1 MLLKKVFISKLPSTF
16 YLLPSTFCL
25 LPFAFCLLP
34 SPVPLSGSAQG
45 IFLYMK
51 RSGTADLPLHYG
63 RVPAW
68 LHTRMTAI
76 GREIIRILVLES
88 GPSEVLRRLSDPF
101 WFQALGSVMGMDWHS
116 SGITTSVMGAL
127 KRAVNPLFDELG
139 LYICGGRGKQSLQ
152 TPAELLTFSDRTGC
166 DGNTLVRA
174 SKLSAKV
181 DNTCIDDGFSL
192 YLHSFIVS
200 RNGEWA
206 VIQQGMNPT
215 VRRARRYHWHSAN
228 VQSFVDDPHT
238 AIIGDNLGEIMN
250 LSDARSEPN
259 RQGIVEFLSQ
269 HPDIQLKEMKHLSL
283 DAGHAVRPRHVDAK
297 RLGAVMTL
305 AYEKQFQNFT
315 DALLLPGVG
324 PRTVQS
330 LALVSEV
337 IYGKPSRFSDPARF
351 AFAHGGKDGHPFPV
365 PLKRYDESIS
375 HLRGAVDSAR
385 IDRSDKLR
393 SLKVLHK
400 MSLAIEKNCS
410 PFADVD
416 KVIQHE
422 RRQSH
427 RYGGMTVKGPTHS
440 PAQRPDAV
448 QLDLFDENR

>member
-1 MLLKKVFISKLPSTF
+1 MRR
-16 YLLPSTFCL
+16 Y
-25 LPFAFCLLP
+25 
-34 SPVPLSGSAQG
+34 SAAQESMY
-45 IFLYMK
+45 ILTMK

-63 RVPAW
+63 RVPEW
-68 LHTRMTAI
+68 LHSRMTAI
-76 GREIIRILVLES
+76 GREIIRALVLQA

-127 KRAVNPLFDELG
+127 KRAVNPLYSELG
-139 LYICGGRGKQSLQ
+139 LWICGGRGKHSLQ
-152 TPAELLTFSDRTGC
+152 TPSELLAFSDRTGC
-166 DGNTLVRA
+166 DGTTLVRA

-200 RNGEWA
+200 KNGEWA
-206 VIQQGMNPT
+206 VIQQGMNPS
-215 VRRARRYHWHSAN
+215 VRRARRYHWHSST
-228 VQSFVDDPHT
+228 VRSFVDDPHT
-238 AIIGDNLGEIMN
+238 AVIGENIGEIMN
-250 LSDARSEPN
+250 LSDARAEQN

-269 HPDIQLKEMKHLSL
+269 HPDVQLREMRHLSL
-283 DAGHAVRPRHVDAK
+283 DADHAVRPKQVDAK
-297 RLGAVMTL
+297 RLGAVMAL
-305 AYEKQFQNFT
+305 AYEKQFRNFT

-337 IYGKPSRFSDPARF
+337 IYGAPGRFSDPARF

-365 PLKRYDESIS
+365 PLKTYDESIAV
-375 HLRGAVDSAR
+375 LRNAVDAASL
-385 IDRSDKLR
+385 DRSDKLR
-393 SLKVLHK
+393 SLKILHR
-400 MSLAIEKNCS
+400 MSLSIENNCS

-416 KVIQHE
+416 KVIEFE

-427 RYGGMTVKGPTHS
+427 RYGGMTVSGPAH
-440 PAQRPDAV
+440 PLPQQPDAQ
-448 QLDLFDENR
+448 QLDLFDT